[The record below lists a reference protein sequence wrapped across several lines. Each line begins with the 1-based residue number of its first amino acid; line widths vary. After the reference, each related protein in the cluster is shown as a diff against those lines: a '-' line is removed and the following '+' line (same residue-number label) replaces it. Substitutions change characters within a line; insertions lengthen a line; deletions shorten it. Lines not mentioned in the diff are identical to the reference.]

1 MTAITRETYLWG
13 VAPRALVVEPE
24 EDGYVPAESVF
35 RFCDRARTAGV
46 NVTTVRMPVYNHFSS
61 YGNSLAGQA
70 NRSVSH
76 AWLSRF
82 L

>member
-1 MTAITRETYLWG
+1 M
-13 VAPRALVVEPE
+13 
-24 EDGYVPAESVF
+24 
-35 RFCDRARTAGV
+35 
-46 NVTTVRMPVYNHFSS
+46 YNHFSS